1 MHLLTIILLTVWA
14 SCAQGQGGTCDF
26 PKIKHGSIYN
36 ENRYEHLFP
45 VAIGKYVYYS
55 CEQSFASP
63 KQSVWTRIECT
74 AEGWSP
80 DPQCLRHCILP
91 SVEHGHSDYSQ
102 VTHLEGETVKIT
114 CDIGYSLPNNQ
125 RIITCTESGWST
137 EPICIPYRIAGH
149 RRLFQSSETETT
161 GAEPIP
167 NIELRETG
175 NKNAEVWRDLDFF
188 HRINRGIA
196 GHRGPF
202 QGRGTEKARAGPVPD
217 ITLGRLATRNAEDPQ
232 EPPIVLHPFNPRM
245 AWHWGPFQGHE
256 TETTGAGSVP
266 NIERRETGN
275 RNAEDWRKLAFLRG
289 LSDRGIAG
297 NRGPFQSS
305 ETETT
310 GAGPI
315 PNIELRNT
323 GNGNAEGRWELPFPL
338 RQFNTEFCYRPT
350 FENARTESRGKRFRV
365 NDHLEYDC
373 HPGYENKHGN
383 TSGTIVCGDS
393 GWSDTPTCFDPKEK
407 CGRPPAIDNGDITS
421 MPLKEYAPGSLVKYQ
436 CQSYYKRRGNSTII
450 CNKGKWT
457 IPPECLDP
465 CVISEDIMDKHN
477 IQIQERRGK
486 EIYFQW
492 GETVK
497 FMCKR
502 GYQKQTEQKSFRA
515 TCMNGNLTYPKC
527 E

>member
-137 EPICIPYRIAGH
+137 EPICIPYHIAGH
-149 RRLFQSSETETT
+149 RGPFQSSETETT
-161 GAEPIP
+161 GAGSIP
-167 NIELRETG
+167 NIE
-175 NKNAEVWRDLDFF
+175 W
-188 HRINRGIA
+188 
-196 GHRGPF
+196 
-202 QGRGTEKARAGPVPD
+202 
-217 ITLGRLATRNAEDPQ
+217 
-232 EPPIVLHPFNPRM
+232 
-245 AWHWGPFQGHE
+245 
-256 TETTGAGSVP
+256 
-266 NIERRETGN
+266 RETGN

-289 LSDRGIAG
+289 LFDRGIAG